1 VGRGVIALA
10 VALTALCSVTLG
22 ALVAA
27 LLWYRATAANLND
40 VRETA
45 AALLVQRNEAR
56 AGEAAAAHQLEMER
70 DLRKGV
76 EAQRDKAQIKVREL
90 FAAHMRTATDDDIR
104 ALTADAF
111 GSPLGLVPIVP
122 PRSESG
128 ADRLI
133 DPFGDVQPAATPKPV
148 LP

>member
-1 VGRGVIALA
+1 VITLA

-27 LLWYRATAANLND
+27 LLWYRATAANLNE

-56 AGEAAAAHQLEMER
+56 AGEAAAVHQLEMER

-76 EAQRDKAQIKVREL
+76 EAQRDDAQRRVRDLLAKHIKG
-90 FAAHMRTATDDDIR
+90 ATDDEVRD
-104 ALTADAF
+104 LVVDAF
-111 GSPLGLVPIVP
+111 RSPLSVRPVPAPVTAP
-122 PRSESG
+122 
-128 ADRLI
+128 ADRDALI
-133 DPFGDVQPAATPKPV
+133 DPF
-148 LP
+148 L